1 MSDARGKSMSDALEV
16 LICSGGAA
24 WELPLVR
31 GMQRRELGVVIV
43 RRCVDQGELVGTAL
57 RDRPRAV
64 LVDAS
69 MTWVDRDLVVTLRRA
84 GVEVFA
90 VGNSTRPLAEI
101 GVRCVAAEASAEAV
115 ASALHQLEAPALVP
129 ESPVAA
135 AHAMTGRVVAVWGGA
150 GSPGRTTVAVQ
161 LAVEAAAA
169 GTNTLLLDADVGA
182 ACVAQ
187 LLSLDESPSIAQA
200 ARAAADGWQSP
211 LAQCLQ
217 GGPHGVQVLAG
228 LARAELWPEIKEE
241 AWRSVLSAA
250 RTNFELVVVDVGA
263 SIEEDEELAFD
274 RVPYR
279 RNLVT
284 TTTLDCAD
292 DIVLVT
298 GADPVSLRRAVV
310 AHRTLTERRTGG
322 GVNGRAGV
330 GPEVVLNRVPSA
342 GRRLQDC
349 SRAVSE
355 WMGSMPMAMLPE
367 EPAFDR
373 TVWEGRPLRDVAPR
387 SPWLRELR
395 PLLAELSA

>member
-1 MSDARGKSMSDALEV
+1 MSATRGDDALPV

-31 GMQRRELGVVIV
+31 GMQRRELGVVIA
-43 RRCVDQGELVGTAL
+43 RRCVDHGELVGTAL

-90 VGNSTRPLAEI
+90 VGNSTRPLADI
-101 GVRCVAAEASAEAV
+101 GVRCIAADASAEAV
-115 ASALHQLEAPALVP
+115 AGALHQLEVPAFVAA
-129 ESPVAA
+129 SPVVAE
-135 AHAMTGRVVAVWGGA
+135 HGTLGHVVAVWGGA

-169 GTNTLLLDADVGA
+169 GTSTLLIDADVWA

-187 LLSLDESPSIAQA
+187 LLSLNEAPSIAQA
-200 ARAAADGWQSP
+200 ARSAADGWPSP
-211 LAQCLQ
+211 LTECLQ
-217 GGPHGVQVLAG
+217 AGPHGLQVLAG
-228 LARAELWPEIKEE
+228 LARAELWPEIREE
-241 AWRSVLSAA
+241 AWRAVLSMA
-250 RTNFELVVVDVGA
+250 RTSFELVVVDVGA

-284 TTTLDCAD
+284 TTTLDHAD
-292 DIVLVT
+292 DTVLVT

-322 GVNGRAGV
+322 RANPRAGM
-330 GPEVVLNRVPSA
+330 GPDIVLNRVPRA

-349 SRAVSE
+349 SRAVSD
-355 WMGSMPMAMLPE
+355 WMGSVPLAMLPE

>member
-1 MSDARGKSMSDALEV
+1 MSGERAGDALVV

-31 GMQRRELGVVIV
+31 GMQRRELGVVIA
-43 RRCVDQGELVGTAL
+43 RRCVDHGELVGTAL

-69 MTWVDRDLVVTLRRA
+69 MAWVDRDLVVTLRRA

-90 VGNSTRPLAEI
+90 VGNSERPLAEI
-101 GVRCVAAEASAEAV
+101 GVRCVDADATAEAV
-115 ASALHQLEAPALVP
+115 AGALHRLEALA
-129 ESPVAA
+129 STSVASV
-135 AHAMTGRVVAVWGGA
+135 AMERATTGHVVAVWGGA
-150 GSPGRTTVAVQ
+150 GSPGRTTFAVQ
-161 LAVEAAAA
+161 LAVEAAAG
-169 GTNTLLLDADVGA
+169 GTSTLLIDADVWA

-187 LLSLDESPSIAQA
+187 LLSLNESPSIAQA
-200 ARAAADGWQSP
+200 ARSAADGWPSP
-211 LAQCLQ
+211 LTESLQ
-217 GGPHGVQVLAG
+217 AGPHGLQVLAG
-228 LARAELWPEIKEE
+228 LARAELWPEIREE
-241 AWRSVLSAA
+241 AWRAVLSMA
-250 RTNFELVVVDVGA
+250 RTSFELVVVDIGA

-284 TTTLDCAD
+284 TTTLDHAD

-310 AHRTLTERRTGG
+310 AHRTLTERQTGG
-322 GVNGRAGV
+322 GVNTRTAAGLDI
-330 GPEVVLNRVPSA
+330 VLNRVPRA

-349 SRAVSE
+349 SRAVNE
-355 WMGSMPMAMLPE
+355 WMGSVPMAMLPE

-395 PLLAELSA
+395 PLIAELSS